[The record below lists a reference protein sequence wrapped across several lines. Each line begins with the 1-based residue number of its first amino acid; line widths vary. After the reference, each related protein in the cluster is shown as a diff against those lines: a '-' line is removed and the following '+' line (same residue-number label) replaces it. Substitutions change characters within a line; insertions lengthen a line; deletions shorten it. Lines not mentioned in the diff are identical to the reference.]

1 MDYQKSINTALEILH
16 KDLAEFNG
24 KFKPAN
30 SANNYYAPGENV
42 DWTTGFHTGQYWLAY
57 ELTGDEKFK
66 EAALKHVDSFLHRIE
81 NRIDVDNHDMGFLY
95 TLSCVAAWRL
105 VGSETGRKAAIMA
118 ADNLITRYHEK
129 GEFVQAWGELGS
141 PYDYRMIID
150 CMMNMPLLYWASV
163 ETGDQ
168 KYANIANK
176 HMATSVKNLVR
187 EDYSTFHT
195 FFFDMETGAP
205 LKGVT
210 AQGYKDSSPW
220 ARGQAWGVYG
230 LALNYKYTQNP
241 ECIELFYPVT
251 DFFLSRLPQDLVC
264 YWDLDFTDGD
274 GEEKD
279 ASAAAIAACG
289 MLEMAKYLPA
299 EKAAYYTGWAKKIT
313 EALAK
318 GYAAK
323 PEESNGLLLQGVYCK
338 KSPYNTVPNKGVN
351 ECNIWGD
358 YYWLELLTRLTTDW
372 EIYW

>member
-1 MDYQKSINTALEILH
+1 MDYQKSIATAVEILS
-16 KDLAEFNG
+16 KDLTEFNG
-24 KFKPAN
+24 KFKPAT
-30 SANNYYAPGENV
+30 SANNYYIPGENV

-57 ELTGDEKFK
+57 ELTGDDKFK
-66 EAALKHVDSFLHRIE
+66 DAALVHVDSFLKRIE
-81 NRIDVDNHDMGFLY
+81 QKIDIRNHDMGFLY
-95 TLSCVAAWRL
+95 SLSCVAAWQL
-105 VGSETGRKAAIMA
+105 VGSESGRKAAIMA
-118 ADNLITRYHEK
+118 ADYLITRYHEV
-129 GEFVQAWGELGS
+129 GQFVQAWGEIGAS
-141 PYDYRMIID
+141 SDYRLIID
-150 CMMNMPLLYWASV
+150 CMMNMPLLYWTT
-163 ETGDQ
+163 EQTGDP
-168 KYANIANK
+168 KYADIADK

-195 FFFDMETGAP
+195 FYFDVETGEP

-230 LALNYKYTQNP
+230 LALNYKYTKNP

-279 ASAAAIAACG
+279 SSAAAIAACG
-289 MLEMAKYLPA
+289 VLEMAKYLPA
-299 EKAAYYTGWAKKIT
+299 DKAEYYTTWAKKIA

-323 PEESNGLLLQGVYCK
+323 PAESNGLLLEGVYCK
-338 KSPYNTVPNKGVN
+338 KSPFNTVSNKGVN
-351 ECNIWGD
+351 ECNSWGD
-358 YYWLELLTRLTTDW
+358 YFWLELLTRLTTDW
-372 EIYW
+372 KIYW